1 MTALLQVSLGAKV
14 DATDGL
20 LGSVRAVI
28 VSPTSGEVTHLAVT
42 NLEVPMSA
50 RLIPPS
56 HVTQCEQR
64 HAQLDLTRR
73 EALACPR
80 LVVPDTVPESGHH
93 GRDEIASAW
102 FTPLDLLAG
111 TYTFALR
118 RRLPAADSVLLARGK
133 PVENLDGVRLG
144 TIDDVVVDATDASVT
159 QLVLTEGHFLGHR
172 QVLIPSDLIRDV
184 SAQCVRVDLTDR
196 RPADRGGAH
205 QAPADQR
212 AVPREGGTA
221 RGAR

>member
-1 MTALLQVSLGAKV
+1 MTPLLQVSLGAKV

-20 LGSVRAVI
+20 LGSLRAVI
-28 VSPTSGEVTHLAVT
+28 VSPVSGEVTHLAVT

-56 HVTQCEQR
+56 HVTSCEQH

-80 LVVPDTVPESGHH
+80 LVVPETVPESGYH
-93 GRDEIASAW
+93 GHDEIASAW

-118 RRLPAADSVLLARGK
+118 RRLPTADSVLLARGK

-144 TIDDVVVDATDASVT
+144 TIDDVIVDAADASVT
-159 QLVLTEGHFLGHR
+159 QLVLTEGHFLGRR
-172 QVLIPSDLIRDV
+172 QVLIPADLIRDV
-184 SAQCVRVDLTDR
+184 SAQCVRVDLTEQGRGDGAGGRSASADAISVR
-196 RPADRGGAH
+196 READTRE
-205 QAPADQR
+205 R
-212 AVPREGGTA
+212 AR
-221 RGAR
+221 